1 MITSK
6 HCEKKA
12 HKAISRLIRD
22 GQSTIYTDSCFSLSF
37 ILRHEKEFKRNNQK
51 IEVIKSVQKELKRKT
66 RQTWARKKWE
76 CMEKRDTIFHLR
88 SASKPERDMLY
99 KKHEKVYA
107 DEAFRRIFKVREAES
122 QVLLTA
128 DFELA
133 ETLVNS
139 NKAPTI
145 IFEYQEGRTRHI
157 ALWEDYR
164 TLHRR
169 QQK

>member
-1 MITSK
+1 
-6 HCEKKA
+6 
-12 HKAISRLIRD
+12 
-22 GQSTIYTDSCFSLSF
+22 
-37 ILRHEKEFKRNNQK
+37 
-51 IEVIKSVQKELKRKT
+51 
-66 RQTWARKKWE
+66 
-76 CMEKRDTIFHLR
+76 
-88 SASKPERDMLY
+88 ML
-99 KKHEKVYA
+99 KVYA

-133 ETLVNS
+133 ETLADS

-164 TLHRR
+164 ILHRR